1 MKNLAILVPKG
12 DVLPNAII
20 GAYFLLTQANLFLSQ
35 NGQSPKFDVK
45 IIGYKKQSLLYD
57 GSFSVK
63 TENFKK
69 TKTIFDLLIIP
80 GFTCEMEAPIRQNKD
95 LIAWMKKQHLEHGT
109 ELASM
114 CTGAFLVAA
123 TGLMEGKKCTSH
135 WAFESSFRKTF
146 PKVNFLSEGIIT
158 DDNGFYT
165 SGGAYSSLNLILYL
179 IEKFCDKDTAVW
191 ISKVFQLD
199 IDRQSQKPFV
209 IFNRQKVHTDE
220 GIGQAQDFI
229 EHHLTEPLTV
239 ADLADRFNFS
249 RRNFIR
255 RFKEATGNTP
265 IEYIQRV
272 RIEAAKRLLETTAKS
287 VEEVIYQTGYSDGKS
302 FRSLFRKFTGCLP
315 SEYRSRYGRG

>member
-1 MKNLAILVPKG
+1 MKNVAILVPKG
-12 DVLPNAII
+12 EVLPNAII
-20 GAYFLLTQANLFLSQ
+20 GAYFLLTQANLYLLQ
-35 NGQSPKFDVK
+35 NGQQPNLKVK
-45 IIGYKKQSLLYD
+45 IVGYKNQSLLYD

-69 TKTIFDLLIIP
+69 TKTVFDLLIVP
-80 GFTCEMEAPIRQNKD
+80 GFTCEMEAPTQMNAD
-95 LIAWMKKQHLEHGT
+95 LIAWMKQQHLKHGT

-123 TGLMEGKKCTSH
+123 TGLLKGKKCTSH
-135 WAFESSFRKTF
+135 WAFEASFRKTF
-146 PKVNFLSEGIIT
+146 PEVRFLSEGIIT

-179 IEKFCDKDTAVW
+179 IEKFCSKETAVW

-209 IFNRQKVHTDE
+209 IFNRQKAHTDE
-220 GIGQAQDFI
+220 AVVKSQEYI
-229 EHHLTEPLTV
+229 EQHLTEDLTV
-239 ADLADRFNFS
+239 TGLASRFNFS

-272 RIEAAKRLLETTAKS
+272 RIEAAKRLLETTSRS
-287 VEEVIYQTGYSDGKS
+287 VEEVIYQTGYRDGKS
-302 FRSLFRKFTGCLP
+302 FRTLFKKFTGCLP
-315 SEYRSRYGRG
+315 SEYRGRYGRG